1 MAGIVER
8 DDSVL
13 QSATT
18 DITGLPGKKEFYQSA
33 LKEARE
39 KSEGGD
45 FTAFCPC
52 FFNVTNFRAYNRN
65 CGIEGG
71 DRALVYIAKT
81 LKEEFPGAL
90 IGHFTADHFAGI
102 LPREDLFD
110 KIREVADKVDS
121 YFANGVSLCGINGPM
136 PHISGENSS
145 MNFKSFASAA
155 VVCIGEPTMNPQPT

>member
-81 LKEEFPGAL
+81 LNEEFPGAL

-121 YFANGVSLCGINGPM
+121 YFANGLIRLDR
-136 PHISGENSS
+136 
-145 MNFKSFASAA
+145 KS
-155 VVCIGEPTMNPQPT
+155 VV